1 MNTMTS
7 KKLEPLQITLE
18 AGKIDDKTFFQNIQ
32 GAFSEARLVEV
43 TCKEYP
49 PLNWILEADE
59 LAAQLYASQKQ
70 VYDEMTEGKDD
81 VRGIKFPFET
91 DGMGPRWPIQYS
103 FDNGTRI
110 EVVKGQLKFDGEI
123 PYSKN

>member
-1 MNTMTS
+1 MTS
-7 KKLEPLQITLE
+7 QKLEPLQITLE

-32 GAFSEARLVEV
+32 EAFGEGRSVEV

-49 PLNWILEADE
+49 PLNWILDVDE
-59 LAAQLYASQKQ
+59 LAAQLFASQKQ
-70 VYDEMTEGKDD
+70 DYDNEVDGRRDEYVK
-81 VRGIKFPFET
+81 GIEFPFET
-91 DGMGPRWPIQYS
+91 DGMGPLWPIQYS